1 MSGLVTYFLR
11 ALRRRCPGCGNGPL
25 YASWFR
31 MHARCSAC
39 DRPLE
44 RQEEGYRVVA
54 YFVNL
59 VLSEFVLMAV
69 LITWTVLAWPEPPW
83 DRIQLVGAICMVLA
97 PLALYPVSRALF
109 LAADFYFRPQQVDDV
124 D

>member
-1 MSGLVTYFLR
+1 MASLPQHVLR
-11 ALRRRCPGCGNGPL
+11 ALRRRCPACGQGGL

-31 MHARCSAC
+31 LRSHCPAC
-39 DRPLE
+39 ARPLE

-59 VLSEFVLMAV
+59 VFSEFVLMAI
-69 LITWTVLAWPEPPW
+69 LITWLVRTWPTPPW
-83 DRIQLVGAICMVLA
+83 DRIQWVGAVAMVIA
-97 PLALYPVSRALF
+97 PLVLYPWSRALF